1 MKLSKKII
9 STLVVGSL
17 GLCAT
22 SSAIA
27 ADSYGALTNSALGQA
42 AALVT
47 QSNGSIEAYI
57 TAVEG
62 VQKSTDGVG
71 AMDAGTI
78 TYGAGT
84 IVLAHTADATTPT
97 ITATF
102 TTTGDVLAAAVVTF
116 TGVATVGTVNSWTCA
131 ITTAPTAALLGL
143 EFTEAV
149 TTSTTAAAVLGLS
162 TGILSTC
169 GV

>member
-131 ITTAPTAALLGL
+131 ITTAPSAAVGL